1 MAEDIRNTIQTAGIQ
16 AFEKKYENPDVI
28 LVDSQYCSMGR
39 MIAVKACENTE
50 YTYYDSVLLLE
61 LVKDTG
67 ITISDVEQFEKQLRS
82 KTADLSEMDS
92 ELFKKIQNAFIL
104 AISRATTKGKCLI
117 HDRATVRMIQD
128 LNLSCISVMIRNSGT
143 HTKCIRAS
151 KSPLYQTIT
160 DEDTLMTCIQE
171 EDHIRR
177 NWKKL
182 CGEDTWNISTSYD
195 LILDSEVF
203 TRDFSAQ
210 ILHQLMI

>member
-1 MAEDIRNTIQTAGIQ
+1 MTEDIRKMKQTTGIP
-16 AFEKKYENPDVI
+16 AFEKNYKKPDVI

-61 LVKDTG
+61 LAKDTG
-67 ITISDVEQFEKQLRS
+67 ITVNDVEQIEKQLRS
-82 KTADLSEMDS
+82 KNVDLSTIDPKQ
-92 ELFKKIQNAFIL
+92 LQKIQDAFMI
-104 AISRATTKGKCLI
+104 AIKRATDQGKCLI

-128 LNLSCISVMIRNSGT
+128 LNLSCITVMIRNSGI
-143 HTKCIRAS
+143 HTRCIRAS
-151 KSPLYQTIT
+151 KSPLYETVK
-160 DEDTLMTCIQE
+160 DEETLMTCIQE

-182 CGEDTWNISTSYD
+182 CGEDTWNRSASYD

-210 ILHQLMI
+210 ILHQLII